1 MNYVIAMGTVRHFV
15 YVIEYFCN
23 NTYNILEGKQNKT
36 ICTNSPKVDR
46 IFPKTSKVGGSADI
60 DIKALNA
67 TPPTHHHFRTSL
79 DLLQH
84 TQRIRGPTLIIR
96 GWKPGRPQGHS
107 G

>member
-1 MNYVIAMGTVRHFV
+1 M
-15 YVIEYFCN
+15 
-23 NTYNILEGKQNKT
+23 
-36 ICTNSPKVDR
+36 DR
-46 IFPKTSKVGGSADI
+46 IFPETSKVGGSAVI
-60 DIKALNA
+60 DIEALNA
-67 TPPTHHHFRTSL
+67 TPPPTHPFRSSL